1 MQCTVDCCL
10 AADILGS
17 HDLYTV
23 QCRAVDIL
31 IVSLRRIVV
40 DMEFVVVSFTG
51 VDAGN
56 VLL

>member
-1 MQCTVDCCL
+1 MYSNCCP

-31 IVSLRRIVV
+31 IVCLGRIVV
-40 DMEFVVVSFTG
+40 DREFVVVLMTG